1 MLSHTG
7 YANPSISAQAAH
19 KIDLPW
25 PKRTCLDTLRRKLFK
40 NLLADVCTHIII
52 MSP

>member
-1 MLSHTG
+1 MLSHTS
-7 YANPSISAQAAH
+7 YENPSISARAAH

-25 PKRTCLDTLRRKLFK
+25 PKMTCLDTLRWKLFK
-40 NLLADVCTHIII
+40 NLIADVCTHVII